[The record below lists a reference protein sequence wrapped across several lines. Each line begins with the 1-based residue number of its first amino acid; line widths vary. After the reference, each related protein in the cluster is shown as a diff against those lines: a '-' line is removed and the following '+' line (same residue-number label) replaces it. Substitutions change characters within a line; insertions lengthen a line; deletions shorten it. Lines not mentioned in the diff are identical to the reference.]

1 MKKPLSLIIS
11 LLLSGSVG
19 ATDLV
24 DIYRDV
30 ESSNPTLLAAEAQRD
45 ASYEQVNSVKS
56 VLLPQLSIAAN
67 YTSIS
72 SSVDQRDANVTSG
85 IASVSQELFNRS
97 SWINL
102 TIAEKQA
109 RLADFKALNIKQN
122 IILSTATTYFNVLK
136 AQEKIK
142 LAKLEAKAV
151 KERLEQIKEQ
161 KAVGLTANTEVE
173 ETQAQYDSVVVNVI
187 VAENELA
194 DALAQIHELTGQFY
208 SDLKPLNISEFKP
221 DYSAEDVSDLFDQA
235 NQNNAEIAQA
245 KLTADI
251 AKEATSAAKS
261 GHLPTVKLKGEYQY
275 TKDIDELNLGV
286 TVALPL
292 YTGGNISSKVKE
304 ASFNQ
309 VAAKN
314 DLKRQQRALMTSIR
328 NSDNKIKAIVK
339 TISAYKQLVVSSKSS
354 LEAIRA
360 GENVGTR
367 TNIDVLNANSK
378 MYDAERQLS
387 GAKYDYIVLKLSL
400 EKEMGLLDED
410 DIKSANT
417 YLIN

>member
-208 SDLKPLNISEFKP
+208 SDLKPLNIYEFKP
-221 DYSAEDVSDLFDQA
+221 DYSAEDVNDLFDQA

>member
-221 DYSAEDVSDLFDQA
+221 DYSAEDVNDLFDQA